1 MNHAVFSPLFER
13 LEGYRVHYVDLPG
26 FGHSAP
32 ISGNLDAW
40 VDHLME
46 HLPDDSIWLGWSLGG
61 LVATQ
66 LALTYPNKVK
76 GLITVA
82 SSPCFLSKLDENWL
96 GMDPKVLSLF
106 SEQLQS
112 DIKKTVERFLA
123 IQAMGSKT
131 AKQEIK
137 QLKHDV
143 LTQPLP
149 DQQALAQ
156 GLSFLQQNDLRKD
169 ISNINLPWL
178 RIWGRLDSLVPK
190 TIIETL
196 PATPN
201 TSDVLMHECAHA
213 PFFSHTEEFCDI
225 LLKWL
230 YKTG

>member
-13 LEGYRVHYVDLPG
+13 LQGYRVHYVDLPG
-26 FGHSAP
+26 FGHSDP
-32 ISGNLDAW
+32 VEGELMAW
-40 VDHLME
+40 VDHLIE
-46 HLPDDSIWLGWSLGG
+46 HLPDNSIWLGWSLGG

-66 LALTYPNKVK
+66 LALTYPDKVR

-82 SSPCFLSKLDENWL
+82 SSPCFLSKPDEHWA

-112 DIKKTVERFLA
+112 NIKKTVERFLA

-149 DQQALAQ
+149 AQQALAQ
-156 GLSFLQQNDLRKD
+156 GLSFLQKYDLRNQAT
-169 ISNINLPWL
+169 NIKLPWL
-178 RIWGRLDSLVPK
+178 RLWGRLDSLVPK
-190 TIIETL
+190 AIIEQMPT
-196 PATPN
+196 TSN
-201 TSDVLMHECAHA
+201 TTDVIMHDCAHA
-213 PFFSHTEEFCDI
+213 PFFSHPEEFCDI

-230 YKTG
+230 HKYS